1 VVFSFFVASA
11 MIRFAHEYRQSA
23 ILQQPAAKLQS
34 IENFIQFVLETVG
47 LERVFIQ
54 PSLHLT
60 RFTIRLHLRGPLG
73 QRSLPI
79 WAFMITSHLRPFV
92 TV

>member
-47 LERVFIQ
+47 LERVFTH
-54 PSLHLT
+54 PSLHLA
-60 RFTIRLHLRGPLG
+60 RFTIRLHSR
-73 QRSLPI
+73 
-79 WAFMITSHLRPFV
+79 
-92 TV
+92 